1 MKKCVLRFL
10 SAFFGL
16 NLLLTLTGRAKGMDN
31 LQLRYIKNAEMPTGG
46 VDKREKLVHKY
57 KLVCTSN
64 NIEIRKQVFEV
75 SDKIIPSD
83 KVPHV
88 ELKEIANSNGLKK
101 VILGVSVSVGILV
114 SLGLWIGWSQG
125 DYGKTMDFFR
135 TVCEVYKA
143 K

>member
-1 MKKCVLRFL
+1 MKKCVLRYL
-10 SAFFGL
+10 SAFFSL
-16 NLLLTLTGRAKGMDN
+16 NLLLTSRATGMDN
-31 LQLRYIKNAEMPTGG
+31 IQLSKWYIKNAEMPTGG

-75 SDKIIPSD
+75 SDKILSD

-101 VILGVSVSVGILV
+101 VVLGLLVSVGILV

-125 DYGKTMDFFR
+125 DYGKTLDFFR